1 MNIGR
6 FVGAVVGVWIVRVL
20 LNWIFYAKIVGR
32 QYANISSAH
41 PGMLRMV
48 IPAYVVTDLIFALA
62 FVFLFVRVSAALGG
76 GVKAGVILGLIVAV
90 LSPVLGSLY
99 EYYGVTYMPATL
111 EVAGAIFQLVAH
123 AVEGAVASLIYGSRV
138 WVSAPSPA

>member
-1 MNIGR
+1 MNTGR
-6 FVGAVVGVWIVRVL
+6 FIGAAAGVRIVRVV

-99 EYYGVTYMPATL
+99 DFYGVTYMPATL

-123 AVEGAVASLIYGSRV
+123 AVEGAVASLIYGRRV
-138 WVSAPSPA
+138 WVSGPSPA